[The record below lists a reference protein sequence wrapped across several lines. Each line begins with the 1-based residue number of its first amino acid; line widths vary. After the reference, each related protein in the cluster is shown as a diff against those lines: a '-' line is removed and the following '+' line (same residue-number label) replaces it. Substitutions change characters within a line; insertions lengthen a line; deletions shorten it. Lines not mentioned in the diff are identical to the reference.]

1 MEMPRKSPSPETIQQ
16 PAPTRGE
23 ALRHS
28 VPWGREEMHMGALE
42 SQMSVTLP
50 PMVDDD
56 EPKQG

>member
-1 MEMPRKSPSPETIQQ
+1 MEMPRKSSAPVAVR
-16 PAPTRGE
+16 APTPAQGE
-23 ALRHS
+23 LARHS